1 MLRVDKIYVSKE
13 QGSRLNFSMLQ
24 EIAEKKLQQAASST
38 KFRATQD
45 AVRLEIIIGKPISLQ
60 TANKIFKIFSE
71 EGIKI
76 KKIVWETEQIGV
88 FEIGKLEV
96 TVS

>member
-1 MLRVDKIYVSKE
+1 MLRVDKIYVKKE
-13 QGSRLNFSMLQ
+13 EGSRLNFSRVQ

-45 AVRLEIIIGKPISLQ
+45 GVKLEIIIGKPISLQ

-71 EGIKI
+71 ERIKI
-76 KKIVWETEQIGV
+76 KKVVWETEQIGV
-88 FEIGKLEV
+88 FETGKLEV